1 MRKNYELTMYMALR
15 RSALQYPKY
24 RALNF
29 EGRFINYR
37 TLLKKIDLYAS
48 NIKKYHLD
56 EKGVVTLCLP
66 NVLDAIYLLYAFNKL
81 GVKLSLVHPLMN
93 ASILKKTMEKTSSH
107 VVFLLDTMYLKF
119 KHLEDDKNY
128 KIEIIPC
135 DVKKDLSIFKALGY
149 QFINRKKLKYSSSL
163 TTSHLAKG
171 KIETTPVDEDIYNDR
186 FYLQSGGTSGTS
198 KTIALSNLNI
208 NSNVRFFFDR
218 LSLDTPKNKY
228 MLAVLPMFH
237 AFGLCMGIHV
247 ALYFG
252 GCDMLM
258 PKFSSKKTIK
268 LMKQKHLSFI
278 IGIPL
283 LYLKLIKDKH
293 FDGRHL
299 KSLNVCFVGG
309 DFVDEKIIE
318 TFNKT
323 CAKRHSMGRL
333 YVGYGLTEASG
344 VVALNTHADHQDFT
358 VGKLLDN
365 IDVLIKDTNTN
376 KILSDGEDGKI
387 YLSGETLMNH
397 YLNNENDEVFVVHDG
412 KKFFDTGDFGHV
424 SKDRFLVFKQRVK
437 NIIKVKGIN
446 VFPQE
451 IEQVLKSDDTIYDC
465 KAIAVK
471 DDEFSHK
478 IVLFIVLN
486 KNTNKTISEK
496 EIRTLVDEKC
506 GRYSSPHIIKFID
519 KLPYTNIGKVDILKL
534 EEMLKD

>member
-1 MRKNYELTMYMALR
+1 MRKNYELTMYQALR
-15 RSALQYPKY
+15 RTANKYPKY

-29 EGRFINYR
+29 EGHFISYR
-37 TLLKKIDLYAS
+37 TLINKIDLYAS
-48 NIKKYHLD
+48 NIKKYQLD
-56 EKGVVTLCLP
+56 KKGVITLCLP
-66 NVLDAIYLLYAFNKL
+66 NIPDAIYLLYAFNKL
-81 GVKLSLVHPLMN
+81 GVKLSLLHPLMN
-93 ASILKKTMEKTSSH
+93 PSILKKTMEKTSSH
-107 VVFLLDTMYLKF
+107 VVFILDTMYLKF
-119 KHLEDDKNY
+119 KQLEDDEKY
-128 KIEIIPC
+128 KIEVIPC
-135 DVKKDLSIFKALGY
+135 IVRKDLNVIKSLGY
-149 QFINRKKLKYSSSL
+149 KLINRRNLKYKTSL
-163 TTSHLAKG
+163 STLVLSKG
-171 KIETTPVDEDIYNDR
+171 KIMPCPIDDDVQSDR
-186 FYLQSGGTSGTS
+186 FYLQSGGTSGAS

-208 NSNVRFFFDR
+208 NANVRFFFDK

-268 LMKQKHLSFI
+268 LMKQNHLSFI

-283 LYLKLIKDKH
+283 LYSKLIKDKH

-309 DFVDEKIIE
+309 DFIDDKIIE
-318 TFNKT
+318 IFNKT
-323 CAKRHSMGRL
+323 CAKRHSMCRL

-344 VVALNTHADHQDFT
+344 VVSLNTHLEHKENT

-365 IDVLIKDTNTN
+365 IDVLIKDVNSD
-376 KILSDGEDGKI
+376 KIKTCEEDGKI
-387 YLSGETLMNH
+387 YLSGETIMNK
-397 YLNNENDEVFVVHDG
+397 YLDSENEDYFIIEDN
-412 KKFFDTGDFGHV
+412 KKYFDTGDFGHV
-424 SKDRFLVFKQRVK
+424 SKDRYLIFKQRVK

-451 IEQVLKSDDTIYDC
+451 IEQVLKSYDAIYDC
-465 KAIAVK
+465 KVIGIK

-486 KNTNKTISEK
+486 KNSNKTINEK
-496 EIRTLVDEKC
+496 EIKSLVDEKC

-519 KLPYTNIGKVDILKL
+519 KLPYTNVGKVDVLKL
-534 EEMLKD
+534 EEMLNN

>member
-15 RSALQYPKY
+15 RTALHHPTY

-37 TLLKKIDLYAS
+37 TLIDKIDLYAS

-56 EKGVVTLCLP
+56 EKGVITLCLP
-66 NVLDAIYLLYAFNKL
+66 NVPDAIYLLYAFNKL

-107 VVFLLDTMYLKF
+107 VVFVLDTMYLKF
-119 KHLEDDKNY
+119 KHLEDELNY
-128 KIEIIPC
+128 KIEVIPC
-135 DVKKDLSIFKALGY
+135 IVKKDLNIFKKLGY
-149 QFINRKKLKYSSSL
+149 QIINRKNLKYKVTLSTLNLSR
-163 TTSHLAKG
+163 G
-171 KIETTPVDEDIYNDR
+171 KREVTPIDDDIHSDR
-186 FYLQSGGTSGTS
+186 FYLQSGGTSGAS

-208 NSNVRFFFDR
+208 NANVRFFFDR

-258 PKFSSKKTIK
+258 PKFSSKKTIA
-268 LMKQKHLSFI
+268 LMKRKKLSFI

-309 DFVDEKIIE
+309 DFSDEKIIE

-344 VVALNTHADHQDFT
+344 VVSLNTHADHRDYT
-358 VGKLLDN
+358 AGKLLDN
-365 IDVLIKDTNTN
+365 IDVLIKDTNSN
-376 KILSDGEDGKI
+376 KILTDEEDGEI

-397 YLNNENDEVFVVHDG
+397 YLDGTNDDAFIIYEG
-412 KKFFDTGDFGHV
+412 KKYFDTGDFGHV
-424 SKDRFLVFKQRVK
+424 TKDRFLVFKQRVK

-451 IEQVLKSDDTIYDC
+451 IEQVLKEHDAIYDC
-465 KAIAVK
+465 KAIGVQ

-478 IVLFIVLN
+478 IVLFVVLN
-486 KNTNKTISEK
+486 KKSNKTIDEK
-496 EIRTLVDEKC
+496 EIRSLVDEKC

-519 KLPYTNIGKVDILKL
+519 KLPYTNIGKVDVLKL
-534 EEMLKD
+534 EEMSKD

>member
-1 MRKNYELTMYMALR
+1 MRKNYELTLYQALR
-15 RSALQYPKY
+15 RTANKYPKY

-29 EGRFINYR
+29 EGQFISYR
-37 TLLKKIDLYAS
+37 TLINKVDLYAS
-48 NIKKYHLD
+48 NIKKYQLD
-56 EKGVVTLCLP
+56 KKGVITLCLP
-66 NVLDAIYLLYAFNKL
+66 NIPDAIYLLYAFNKL

-93 ASILKKTMEKTSSH
+93 PSILKKTMEKTSSR
-107 VVFLLDTMYLKF
+107 VVFVLDTMYLKF
-119 KHLEDDKNY
+119 KHLEDDEKY

-135 DVKKDLSIFKALGY
+135 IVKKDLNVIKSLGY
-149 QFINRKKLKYSSSL
+149 KLINKHHLKYKIPLSTLNLSR
-163 TTSHLAKG
+163 G
-171 KIETTPVDEDIYNDR
+171 KILPTLIDDDIYSER
-186 FYLQSGGTSGTS
+186 FYLQSGGTSGKS

-208 NSNVRFFFDR
+208 NANVRFFFDR

-309 DFVDEKIIE
+309 DFCDEKIIE

-344 VVALNTHADHQDFT
+344 VVSLNTHLEHKEGT

-365 IDVLIKDTNTN
+365 IDVLIKDVSSD
-376 KILSDGEDGKI
+376 KILTNEEDGII

-397 YLNNENDEVFVVHDG
+397 YLNDANDDAFIIYEG
-412 KKFFDTGDFGHV
+412 EKYFDTGDFGHV
-424 SKDRFLVFKQRVK
+424 TKDRFLVFKQRVK

-451 IEQVLKSDDTIYDC
+451 IEQVLKEHDAIYDC
-465 KAIAVK
+465 KAIGVQ

-478 IVLFIVLN
+478 IVLFVVLN
-486 KNTNKTISEK
+486 KKSNKTIDEK
-496 EIRTLVDEKC
+496 EIRSLVDEKC

-519 KLPYTNIGKVDILKL
+519 KLPYTNIGKVDVLKL

>member
-1 MRKNYELTMYMALR
+1 MRKNYELTLYQALR
-15 RSALQYPKY
+15 RTANKYPKY

-29 EGRFINYR
+29 EGQFISYR
-37 TLLKKIDLYAS
+37 TLINKVDLYAS
-48 NIKKYHLD
+48 NIKKYQLD
-56 EKGVVTLCLP
+56 KKGVITLCLP
-66 NVLDAIYLLYAFNKL
+66 NIPDAIYLLYAFNKL

-93 ASILKKTMEKTSSH
+93 PSILKKTMEKTSSR
-107 VVFLLDTMYLKF
+107 VVFVLDTMYLKF
-119 KHLEDDKNY
+119 KHLEDDEKY

-135 DVKKDLSIFKALGY
+135 IVKKDLNVIKSLGY
-149 QFINRKKLKYSSSL
+149 ELINKHHLKYKIPLSTLSL
-163 TTSHLAKG
+163 SKG
-171 KIETTPVDEDIYNDR
+171 KILPTLIDDDIYSER
-186 FYLQSGGTSGTS
+186 FYLQSGGTSGES

-208 NSNVRFFFDR
+208 NANVRFFFDR

-283 LYLKLIKDKH
+283 LYLKLVKDKH

-309 DFVDEKIIE
+309 DFCDEKIIE

-323 CAKRHSMGRL
+323 CAKHHSMCRL

-344 VVALNTHADHQDFT
+344 VVSLNTHLEHKEGT

-365 IDVLIKDTNTN
+365 IDVLIKDVSLD
-376 KILSDGEDGKI
+376 KILTDEEDGEI
-387 YLSGETLMNH
+387 YLSGKTLMNH
-397 YLNNENDEVFVVHDG
+397 YLDDANDDAFIIHEG
-412 KKFFDTGDFGHV
+412 KKYFDTGDFGHV
-424 SKDRFLVFKQRVK
+424 TKDRFLVFKQRVK

-451 IEQVLKSDDTIYDC
+451 IEQVLKEHDAICDC
-465 KAIAVK
+465 KAIGVQ

-478 IVLFIVLN
+478 IVLFVVLN
-486 KNTNKTISEK
+486 KKSNKTIDEK
-496 EIRTLVDEKC
+496 EIRSLVDEKC

-519 KLPYTNIGKVDILKL
+519 KLPYTNIGKVDVLKL

>member
-1 MRKNYELTMYMALR
+1 MRKNYELTLYQALR
-15 RSALQYPKY
+15 RTANKYPKY

-29 EGRFINYR
+29 EGQFISYR
-37 TLLKKIDLYAS
+37 TLINKVDLYAS
-48 NIKKYHLD
+48 NIKKYQLD
-56 EKGVVTLCLP
+56 KKGVITLCLP
-66 NVLDAIYLLYAFNKL
+66 NIPDAIYLLYAFNKL

-93 ASILKKTMEKTSSH
+93 PSILKKTMEKTSSH
-107 VVFLLDTMYLKF
+107 VVFVLDTMYLKF
-119 KHLEDDKNY
+119 KHLEDDEKY

-135 DVKKDLSIFKALGY
+135 IVKKDLNVIKSLGY
-149 QFINRKKLKYSSSL
+149 KLINKHHLKYKIPLSTLSL
-163 TTSHLAKG
+163 SKG
-171 KIETTPVDEDIYNDR
+171 KILPTLIDDDIYSER
-186 FYLQSGGTSGTS
+186 FYLQSGGTSGES

-208 NSNVRFFFDR
+208 NANVRFFFDR

-309 DFVDEKIIE
+309 DFCDEKIIE

-323 CAKRHSMGRL
+323 CAKHHSMCRL

-344 VVALNTHADHQDFT
+344 VVSLNTHLEHKEGT

-365 IDVLIKDTNTN
+365 IDVLIKDVSSD
-376 KILSDGEDGKI
+376 KILTDEEDGEI

-397 YLNNENDEVFVVHDG
+397 YLDDANDDTFIIYEG
-412 KKFFDTGDFGHV
+412 KKYFDTGDFGHV
-424 SKDRFLVFKQRVK
+424 TKDRFLVFKQRVK

-451 IEQVLKSDDTIYDC
+451 IEQVLKEHDAIYDC
-465 KAIAVK
+465 KAIGVQ
-471 DDEFSHK
+471 DDEFSHN
-478 IVLFIVLN
+478 IVLFVVLN
-486 KNTNKTISEK
+486 KKSNKTIDEK
-496 EIRTLVDEKC
+496 EIRSLVDEKC

-519 KLPYTNIGKVDILKL
+519 KLPYTNIGKVDVLKL

>member
-1 MRKNYELTMYMALR
+1 MFRQKSSTLTLSR
-15 RSALQYPKY
+15 GKREVTP
-24 RALNF
+24 
-29 EGRFINYR
+29 
-37 TLLKKIDLYAS
+37 ID
-48 NIKKYHLD
+48 
-56 EKGVVTLCLP
+56 
-66 NVLDAIYLLYAFNKL
+66 
-81 GVKLSLVHPLMN
+81 
-93 ASILKKTMEKTSSH
+93 
-107 VVFLLDTMYLKF
+107 
-119 KHLEDDKNY
+119 DD
-128 KIEIIPC
+128 IH
-135 DVKKDLSIFKALGY
+135 S
-149 QFINRKKLKYSSSL
+149 
-163 TTSHLAKG
+163 
-171 KIETTPVDEDIYNDR
+171 DR
-186 FYLQSGGTSGTS
+186 FYLQSGGTSGAS

-208 NSNVRFFFDR
+208 NANVRFFFDR

-258 PKFSSKKTIK
+258 PKFSSKKTIA
-268 LMKQKHLSFI
+268 LMKRKKLSFI

-309 DFVDEKIIE
+309 DFSDEKIIE

-323 CAKRHSMGRL
+323 CAKRHSICRL

-344 VVALNTHADHQDFT
+344 VVSLNTHADHRDYT
-358 VGKLLDN
+358 AGKLLDN
-365 IDVLIKDTNTN
+365 IDVLIKDTNSN
-376 KILSDGEDGKI
+376 KILTEEDGEI

-397 YLNNENDEVFVVHDG
+397 YLDGANDDAFIIYEG
-412 KKFFDTGDFGHV
+412 KKYFDTGDFGHV
-424 SKDRFLVFKQRVK
+424 TKDRFLVFKQRVK

-451 IEQVLKSDDTIYDC
+451 IEQVLKEHDAIYDC
-465 KAIAVK
+465 KAIGVQ

-478 IVLFIVLN
+478 IVLFVVLN
-486 KNTNKTISEK
+486 KKSNKTIDEK
-496 EIRTLVDEKC
+496 EIRSLVDEKC

-519 KLPYTNIGKVDILKL
+519 KLPYTNIGKVDVLKL
-534 EEMLKD
+534 EEMSKD

>member
-1 MRKNYELTMYMALR
+1 MRKNYELTLYQALR
-15 RSALQYPKY
+15 RTANKYPKY

-29 EGRFINYR
+29 EGQFISYR
-37 TLLKKIDLYAS
+37 TLINKVDLYAS
-48 NIKKYHLD
+48 NIKKYQLD
-56 EKGVVTLCLP
+56 KKGVITLCLP
-66 NVLDAIYLLYAFNKL
+66 NIPDAIYLLYAFNKL

-93 ASILKKTMEKTSSH
+93 PSILKKTMEKTSSR
-107 VVFLLDTMYLKF
+107 VVFVLDTMYLKF
-119 KHLEDDKNY
+119 KHLEDDEKY

-135 DVKKDLSIFKALGY
+135 IVKKDLNVIKSLGY
-149 QFINRKKLKYSSSL
+149 KLINKHHLKYKIPLSTLSL
-163 TTSHLAKG
+163 SKG
-171 KIETTPVDEDIYNDR
+171 KILPTLIDDDIYSER
-186 FYLQSGGTSGTS
+186 FYLQSGGTSGES

-208 NSNVRFFFDR
+208 NANVRFFFDR

-258 PKFSSKKTIK
+258 PKFSSKKAIK

-309 DFVDEKIIE
+309 DFCDEKIIE
-318 TFNKT
+318 IFNKT

-344 VVALNTHADHQDFT
+344 VVSLNTHLEHKEGT

-365 IDVLIKDTNTN
+365 IDVLIKDTNSN
-376 KILSDGEDGKI
+376 KILTDEEDGEI

-397 YLNNENDEVFVVHDG
+397 YLDDTNDDAFIIYEG
-412 KKFFDTGDFGHV
+412 KKYFDTGDFGHV
-424 SKDRFLVFKQRVK
+424 TKDRFLVFKQRVK

-451 IEQVLKSDDTIYDC
+451 IEQVLKEHDAIYDC
-465 KAIAVK
+465 KAIGVQ

-478 IVLFIVLN
+478 IVLFVVLD
-486 KNTNKTISEK
+486 KKWNKTIDEK
-496 EIRTLVDEKC
+496 EIRSLVDEKC

-519 KLPYTNIGKVDILKL
+519 KLPYTNIGKVDVLKL